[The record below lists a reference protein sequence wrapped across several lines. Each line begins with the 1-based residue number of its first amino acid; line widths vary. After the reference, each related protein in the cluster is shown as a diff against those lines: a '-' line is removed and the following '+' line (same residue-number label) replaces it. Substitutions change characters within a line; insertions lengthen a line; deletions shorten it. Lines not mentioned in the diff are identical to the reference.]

1 MSNLVKYYFENQT
14 DKEFQ
19 DFYNEILSVEIKNR
33 LIGKKFVLTNRN
45 MATKLAYTCLDYS
58 VNCLVIFSCYS
69 CVFLL
74 QILPDSVADYLD
86 DKLPPLMIF

>member
-33 LIGKKFVLTNRN
+33 IIEKLFVLTNGN
-45 MATKLAYTCLDYS
+45 MVTKLARAYMFRL
-58 VNCLVIFSCYS
+58 FSKLFSNYFMLLM
-69 CVFLL
+69 CVFYYKFF
-74 QILPDSVADYLD
+74 QIQ
-86 DKLPPLMIF
+86 